1 MAATDSNPATAVE
14 RALNILENVAQ
25 RREGLTNSEISRKLG
40 IPKSSASYIL
50 RTLERRGYLRREGPT
65 GRYKLGLKILS
76 LGGDAQ
82 SNLDV
87 ADVALPFMRALV
99 ERVHLTSHL
108 AVLDQG
114 EAVYIEKVEAP
125 GFFKVNTWVGRRMY
139 LHSTSVGKV
148 LLAWLPRQEMEAIVR
163 QQGMKK
169 RTPKTI
175 TAVSRLL
182 ADLELVRE
190 QGYAVD
196 DEENSTGARCL
207 GAPIHDA
214 MGSVTAALGVS
225 GTLTQVD
232 EENLSRIADALK
244 ETARRISR
252 QLIKSGASG
261 AA

>member
-1 MAATDSNPATAVE
+1 
-14 RALNILENVAQ
+14 
-25 RREGLTNSEISRKLG
+25 
-40 IPKSSASYIL
+40 
-50 RTLERRGYLRREGPT
+50 
-65 GRYKLGLKILS
+65 
-76 LGGDAQ
+76 
-82 SNLDV
+82 
-87 ADVALPFMRALV
+87 
-99 ERVHLTSHL
+99 LTSHL